1 MILVELLSI
10 MEARKAELSY
20 EEKKVK
26 GALDRVILSLQGNQ
40 SGKFTKLISNYK
52 KIQKAVEALA
62 KKQGELNAHLKEE
75 VEDLF
80 DAEDEVY
87 TRVVDTISATLTLSK
102 KQSVT
107 TTKID
112 YEAILAKITELQ
124 PELEEKIK
132 ELTTEFT
139 KVTTAEKS
147 PALRTTIKEAESL
160 EEGLKELAKYVKDIA
175 KAALSAIKGW
185 GKSYDKKLEKI
196 VAELK

>member
-1 MILVELLSI
+1 
-10 MEARKAELSY
+10 
-20 EEKKVK
+20 
-26 GALDRVILSLQGNQ
+26 LQGNQ

-62 KKQGELNAHLKEE
+62 KKQGELNAHMKEE

-147 PALRTTIKEAESL
+147 PALRTMIKEAESL

>member
-147 PALRTTIKEAESL
+147 PALRTMIKEAESL